1 MVSLRTNRWGLRHSR
16 AAAAG
21 VLILLGCGL
30 TALAIAGRV
39 KHGASLADSA
49 ADPALKN
56 YAASLRGGAPFD
68 LEQANR
74 TIYLTTT
81 HSDDR
86 RISVTENW
94 LQWSLGKLYPPLART
109 QNAERLMAG
118 SIANCSERSQMLKT
132 LAEGAGLRCRFV
144 GLAGHVVLEVE
155 TGSGWQVA
163 DPDYGV
169 IYPLGIQALQQ
180 PAAAPLIRRTLASGS
195 HPPPT
200 IDLYLEIVQSAED
213 NVIMP
218 VGSPLSPRL
227 AVVEHWCERLA
238 LPLPLGLLLTGLVL
252 ARAVSFVRIRC
263 GIWQRVGAV
272 NQAACESGPQPRRA

>member
-1 MVSLRTNRWGLRHSR
+1 MVSLRTNRWRLRQSA

-21 VLILLGCGL
+21 VLILLGFGL
-30 TALAIAGRV
+30 TAAVVIGYV

-49 ADPALKN
+49 ADPALKS
-56 YAASLRGGAPFD
+56 YVASLRDGAPFD

-118 SIANCSERSQMLKT
+118 SLTDCSERSQILKSI
-132 LAEGAGLRCRFV
+132 AESAGLRCRFV

-155 TGSGWQVA
+155 TGSGWRVA

-169 IYPLGIQALQQ
+169 VYPIGIESLQE
-180 PAAAPLIRRTLASGS
+180 PSAEPLIRDALVAAG
-195 HPPPT
+195 HQEPQVAM
-200 IDLYLEIVQSAED
+200 YLEIVQSAED
-213 NVIMP
+213 NVVMP

-227 AVVEHWCERLA
+227 AMAERWCERLA

-252 ARAVSFVRIRC
+252 ARAVSFVRLRR
-263 GIWQRVGAV
+263 GIWQWVGAV